1 MVVLAASIIYE
12 GQVEKMAEL
21 KTRKNSAS
29 VTAFLKKSESSKRQD
44 CEIVL
49 GIMVGATGEKPVMWG
64 SSIIGSGSYHYKYA
78 SGREGDWLL
87 IGLSPRKQNISI
99 YIMDGLSNYEK
110 LLAKLGK
117 HKIGKSCLYINKLAD
132 IDIRVLTSLVQR
144 SVKNMRKKYPGK

>member
-1 MVVLAASIIYE
+1 
-12 GQVEKMAEL
+12 MAEL

-29 VTAFLKKSESSKRQD
+29 VAAFLRKSELSKRQD
-44 CEIVL
+44 CETII
-49 GIMVGATGEKPVMWG
+49 GIMVEATGEKPVMWG
-64 SSIIGSGSYHYKYA
+64 SSIIGFGSYHYKYA
-78 SGREGDWLL
+78 TGREGDWLL

-99 YIMDGLSNYEK
+99 YFMDGFSNYER

-132 IDIRVLTSLVQR
+132 IDMKVLTDLVRR